1 MRLIILNLL
10 GDVFELACLGA
21 FLTGL
26 IIWII

>member
-10 GDVFELACLGA
+10 GDVFEIACLGA

-26 IIWII
+26 ILWI

>member
-10 GDVFELACLGA
+10 GDVFEIACLGA